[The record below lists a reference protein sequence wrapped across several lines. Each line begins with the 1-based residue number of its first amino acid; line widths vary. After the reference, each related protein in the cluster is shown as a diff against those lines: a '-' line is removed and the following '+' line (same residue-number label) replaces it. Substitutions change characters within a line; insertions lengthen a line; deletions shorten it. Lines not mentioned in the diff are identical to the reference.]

1 MDIWDR
7 ISELGVKLIYTNDL
21 PPQRLGCYLDD
32 ERTIMIRASL
42 HGALELETLAHEYVH
57 AVYRDRTKHPAIE
70 WRAWREAARLLVDDD
85 GYAAAA
91 KKFDDGY
98 RFEGEISDEE
108 HRFAFADVGSLED
121 IRVMEPRADE
131 SGAGW
136 ATGETTRFGR
146 LAHRLWHLPLQH
158 ESMGSE

>member
-1 MDIWDR
+1 MR
-7 ISELGVKLIYTNDL
+7 EPL
-21 PPQRLGCYLDD
+21 PLFCESSAAYAA
-32 ERTIMIRASL
+32 ASDK
-42 HGALELETLAHEYVH
+42 G
-57 AVYRDRTKHPAIE
+57 
-70 WRAWREAARLLVDDD
+70 DD

-91 KKFDDGY
+91 KKFDDGFK
-98 RFEGEISDEE
+98 FEGEISDEE
-108 HRFAFADVGSLED
+108 QRGAFADVGSLED

-136 ATGETTRFGR
+136 ATGEATRFGR